1 MPTTTHPT
9 EVLNAA
15 FVRLRELL
23 ALLPSAQDDADRL
36 ALLEAISDAAGFAAQ
51 DYRLA
56 IDATPRRPI
65 GYDEPTDAEIA
76 ELRAECAAAAT
87 HDDSDIPF

>member
-1 MPTTTHPT
+1 MPATTTPAA
-9 EVLNAA
+9 VLDAA
-15 FVRLRELL
+15 FARLRDML

-56 IDATPRRPI
+56 TDATPRRPV

-76 ELRAECAAAAT
+76 ELRAECAAAGV